1 MIQLENISKSYPDG
15 TLFSNV
21 NISLQRGV
29 RAGLVG
35 QNGSGKTTLL
45 KMMLGKESTDSGN
58 IKKEKNITIGYLE
71 QEIIAGSGKS
81 ILEEVLASIPEA
93 IKTEEKINS
102 LSKKIKNDPNNM
114 ILIKKLG
121 EYQNKF
127 DSLGGWELKNK
138 GETILSGLGFKK
150 ESFNEPLESFSGGW
164 RMRVA
169 LAAILLKGPDILF
182 LDEPTNHLDLDAAIW
197 LETFLTSWKGSMI
210 IISHDRTFL
219 DRSVN
224 QIIEIDLKH
233 ITLYHGN
240 YSDYI
245 NEKKIRLDL
254 HRNAYKNQQKE
265 IKNTERFIDRFRSKN
280 TKATQVQSRVK
291 KLNKMKKVEIP
302 TEDKSKI
309 NLIIPEPTRSPLKI
323 ASCVNIK
330 KHYGDIEVFNT
341 LDFEVERGQK
351 IGLVGHNGAGKS
363 TLLKMLAGVEKL
375 TDGSIQFGENI
386 TKGYY
391 AQHQLEILD
400 PNETVYDSFRKVT
413 KGWSETDSRTYLGSF
428 MFTGDE
434 IEKLVKVLS
443 GGEKARL
450 ALARMLVV
458 PSHLILLDE
467 PTNHLDMVSR
477 KILGKSLSLFK
488 GSIVC
493 ISHDRHFLNE
503 VTNMTCEVGNGSVK
517 TFNGNYDY
525 YEWKTKDKNKISLKV
540 NNQKKNKNNY
550 KDAKKIRNRIN
561 WIEKRFFKIEES
573 INELQITINNP
584 ENISNHELLK
594 NNLNE
599 VNELENEYFSLIEE
613 KELINKELQ

>member
-81 ILEEVLASIPEA
+81 ILEEVLTSIPEA
-93 IKTEEKINS
+93 IETEEKINS

-114 ILIKKLG
+114 ILVKKLG

-127 DSLGGWELKNK
+127 DSLDGWELKNK

-233 ITLYHGN
+233 ITLYQGN

-265 IKNTERFIDRFRSKN
+265 IKNTERFIERFRSKN

-309 NLIIPEPTRSPLKI
+309 NLIIPEPMRSPLKI

-330 KHYGDIEVFNT
+330 KHYGNIEVFNG

-363 TLLKMLAGVEKL
+363 TLLKMLAGVEK
-375 TDGSIQFGENI
+375 TTNGSIQFGENI

-503 VTNMTCEVGNGSVK
+503 VTNMTCEVGNGTVI

-525 YEWKTKDKNKISLKV
+525 YEWKNKNKDKISLKV

-573 INELQITINNP
+573 INELQIIINNP
-584 ENISNHELLK
+584 ENTSNHELLK

>member
-81 ILEEVLASIPEA
+81 ILEEVLTSIPEA
-93 IKTEEKINS
+93 IETEEKINS

-114 ILIKKLG
+114 TLVKKLG

-127 DSLGGWELKNK
+127 DSLNGWELKNK

-233 ITLYHGN
+233 ITLYQGN

-265 IKNTERFIDRFRSKN
+265 IKNTERFIERFRSKN

-309 NLIIPEPTRSPLKI
+309 NLIIPEPMRSPLKI

-330 KHYGDIEVFNT
+330 KHYENIEVFNG

-363 TLLKMLAGVEKL
+363 TLLKMLAGVEK
-375 TDGSIQFGENI
+375 TTNGSIQFGENI

-503 VTNMTCEVGNGSVK
+503 VTNMTCEVGNGTVI

-525 YEWKTKDKNKISLKV
+525 YEWKNKNKDKISLKV

-573 INELQITINNP
+573 INELQIIINNP
-584 ENISNHELLK
+584 ENTSNHELLK

>member
-81 ILEEVLASIPEA
+81 ILEEVLTSIPEA
-93 IKTEEKINS
+93 IETEEKINS

-114 ILIKKLG
+114 ILVKKLG

-127 DSLGGWELKNK
+127 DSLDGWELKNK

-233 ITLYHGN
+233 ITLYQGN

-265 IKNTERFIDRFRSKN
+265 IKNIERFIERFRSKN

-309 NLIIPEPTRSPLKI
+309 NLIIPEPMRSPLKI

-330 KHYGDIEVFNT
+330 KHYGNIEVFNG

-363 TLLKMLAGVEKL
+363 TLLKMLAGVEKS
-375 TDGSIQFGENI
+375 TNGSIQFGENI

-503 VTNMTCEVGNGSVK
+503 VTNMTCEVGNGTVI

-525 YEWKTKDKNKISLKV
+525 YEWKNKNKDKISLKV

-573 INELQITINNP
+573 INELQIIINNP
-584 ENISNHELLK
+584 ENTSNHELLK

>member
-81 ILEEVLASIPEA
+81 ILEEVLTSIPEA
-93 IKTEEKINS
+93 IETEEKINS
-102 LSKKIKNDPNNM
+102 LSKKIKNDPNNI
-114 ILIKKLG
+114 ILVKKLG

-197 LETFLTSWKGSMI
+197 LENFLTSWKGSMI

-265 IKNTERFIDRFRSKN
+265 IKSTERFIDRFRSKN

-309 NLIIPEPTRSPLKI
+309 NLIIPEPMRSPLKI
-323 ASCVNIK
+323 ASCINIK
-330 KHYGDIEVFNT
+330 KHYGDIEVFNG

-375 TDGSIQFGENI
+375 TGGSIQFGENI

-477 KILGKSLSLFK
+477 KILEKSLSLFK

-503 VTNMTCEVGNGSVK
+503 VTNMTCEVGNGSVI

-525 YEWKTKDKNKISLKV
+525 YEWKNKDKDKISLKV
-540 NNQKKNKNNY
+540 DNQKEKKNNY

-573 INELQITINNP
+573 INELQIIINDP
-584 ENISNHELLK
+584 ENASNHELLK
-594 NNLNE
+594 NSLNE
-599 VNELENEYFSLIEE
+599 VNELENEYFSLMEE
-613 KELINKELQ
+613 KELINKEL

>member
-81 ILEEVLASIPEA
+81 ILEEVLTSIPEA
-93 IKTEEKINS
+93 IETEEKINS

-114 ILIKKLG
+114 ILVKKLG

-127 DSLGGWELKNK
+127 DSLDGWELKNK

-233 ITLYHGN
+233 ITLYQGN

-265 IKNTERFIDRFRSKN
+265 IKNTERFIERFRSKN

-309 NLIIPEPTRSPLKI
+309 NLIIPEPMRSPLKI

-330 KHYGDIEVFNT
+330 KHYENIEVFNG

-363 TLLKMLAGVEKL
+363 TLLKMLAGVEK
-375 TDGSIQFGENI
+375 TTNGSIQFGENI

-503 VTNMTCEVGNGSVK
+503 VTNMTCEVGNGTVI

-525 YEWKTKDKNKISLKV
+525 YEWKNKNKDKISLKV
-540 NNQKKNKNNY
+540 NNQKKNNY

-573 INELQITINNP
+573 INELQIIINNP
-584 ENISNHELLK
+584 ENTSNHELLK

-599 VNELENEYFSLIEE
+599 VNELENEYFSLMEE

>member
-81 ILEEVLASIPEA
+81 ILEEVLTSIPEA
-93 IKTEEKINS
+93 IETEEKINS

-114 ILIKKLG
+114 VLVKKLG

-150 ESFNEPLESFSGGW
+150 ESFNESLESFSGGW

-169 LAAILLKGPDILF
+169 LAAILLKEPDILF

-233 ITLYHGN
+233 ITLYQGN

-265 IKNTERFIDRFRSKN
+265 IKNTEKFIERFRSKN

-330 KHYGDIEVFNT
+330 KHYGDIEVFNNIN
-341 LDFEVERGQK
+341 FEVERGQK
-351 IGLVGHNGAGKS
+351 IGLVSHNGAGKS

-503 VTNMTCEVGNGSVK
+503 VTNMTCEVGNGTVI

-525 YEWKTKDKNKISLKV
+525 YEWKNKDKDKISLKV

-573 INELQITINNP
+573 INELQIIINNP
-584 ENISNHELLK
+584 ENTSNYELLK

-599 VNELENEYFSLIEE
+599 VNELENEYFSLMEE

>member
-93 IKTEEKINS
+93 IETEEKINS
-102 LSKKIKNDPNNM
+102 LSKKIKNDPENM

-127 DSLGGWELKNK
+127 DSLDGWELKNK

-233 ITLYHGN
+233 ITLYQGN
-240 YSDYI
+240 YSNYI

-265 IKNTERFIDRFRSKN
+265 IKNTERFIERFRSKN

-302 TEDKSKI
+302 TEDKTKI

-375 TDGSIQFGENI
+375 TDGSIHFGENI

-391 AQHQLEILD
+391 AQHQVEILN

-488 GSIVC
+488 GSIIC

-525 YEWKTKDKNKISLKV
+525 YEWKTKDKNKASLKV
-540 NNQKKNKNNY
+540 SNQKKNKNNY

-584 ENISNHELLK
+584 ENASNHELLK

>member
-81 ILEEVLASIPEA
+81 ILEEVLTSIPEA
-93 IKTEEKINS
+93 IKAEEKINS

-114 ILIKKLG
+114 VLVRKLG

-150 ESFNEPLESFSGGW
+150 ESFNESLESFSGGW

-169 LAAILLKGPDILF
+169 LAAILLKEPDILF

-197 LETFLTSWKGSMI
+197 LENFLTSWKGYMI

-291 KLNKMKKVEIP
+291 KLNKMKK
-302 TEDKSKI
+302 S
-309 NLIIPEPTRSPLKI
+309 
-323 ASCVNIK
+323 
-330 KHYGDIEVFNT
+330 
-341 LDFEVERGQK
+341 
-351 IGLVGHNGAGKS
+351 
-363 TLLKMLAGVEKL
+363 
-375 TDGSIQFGENI
+375 
-386 TKGYY
+386 
-391 AQHQLEILD
+391 
-400 PNETVYDSFRKVT
+400 
-413 KGWSETDSRTYLGSF
+413 
-428 MFTGDE
+428 
-434 IEKLVKVLS
+434 
-443 GGEKARL
+443 
-450 ALARMLVV
+450 
-458 PSHLILLDE
+458 
-467 PTNHLDMVSR
+467 
-477 KILGKSLSLFK
+477 
-488 GSIVC
+488 
-493 ISHDRHFLNE
+493 
-503 VTNMTCEVGNGSVK
+503 
-517 TFNGNYDY
+517 
-525 YEWKTKDKNKISLKV
+525 
-540 NNQKKNKNNY
+540 
-550 KDAKKIRNRIN
+550 
-561 WIEKRFFKIEES
+561 
-573 INELQITINNP
+573 
-584 ENISNHELLK
+584 
-594 NNLNE
+594 
-599 VNELENEYFSLIEE
+599 
-613 KELINKELQ
+613 

>member
-81 ILEEVLASIPEA
+81 ILEEVLTSIPEA
-93 IKTEEKINS
+93 IKAEEKINS

-114 ILIKKLG
+114 VLVRKLG

-150 ESFNEPLESFSGGW
+150 ESFNESLESFSGGW

-169 LAAILLKGPDILF
+169 LAAILLKEPDILF

-197 LETFLTSWKGSMI
+197 LENFLTSWKGSMI

-309 NLIIPEPTRSPLKI
+309 NLIIPEPMRSPLKI

-330 KHYGDIEVFNT
+330 KHYGDIEVFNG

-413 KGWSETDSRTYLGSF
+413 KG
-428 MFTGDE
+428 
-434 IEKLVKVLS
+434 
-443 GGEKARL
+443 
-450 ALARMLVV
+450 
-458 PSHLILLDE
+458 
-467 PTNHLDMVSR
+467 
-477 KILGKSLSLFK
+477 
-488 GSIVC
+488 
-493 ISHDRHFLNE
+493 
-503 VTNMTCEVGNGSVK
+503 
-517 TFNGNYDY
+517 
-525 YEWKTKDKNKISLKV
+525 
-540 NNQKKNKNNY
+540 
-550 KDAKKIRNRIN
+550 
-561 WIEKRFFKIEES
+561 
-573 INELQITINNP
+573 
-584 ENISNHELLK
+584 
-594 NNLNE
+594 
-599 VNELENEYFSLIEE
+599 
-613 KELINKELQ
+613 

>member
-81 ILEEVLASIPEA
+81 ILEEVLTSIPEA
-93 IKTEEKINS
+93 IETEEKINS

-114 ILIKKLG
+114 TLVKKLG

-127 DSLGGWELKNK
+127 DSLDGWELKNK

-233 ITLYHGN
+233 ITLYQGN

-265 IKNTERFIDRFRSKN
+265 IKNTERFIERFRSKN

-309 NLIIPEPTRSPLKI
+309 NLIIPEPMRSPLKI

-330 KHYGDIEVFNT
+330 KHYGNIEVFNG

-363 TLLKMLAGVEKL
+363 TLLKMLAGVEKS
-375 TDGSIQFGENI
+375 TNGSIQFGENI

-503 VTNMTCEVGNGSVK
+503 VTNMTCEVGNGTVI

-525 YEWKTKDKNKISLKV
+525 YEWKNKNKDKISLKV

-573 INELQITINNP
+573 INELQIIINNP
-584 ENISNHELLK
+584 ENTSNHELLK

>member
-81 ILEEVLASIPEA
+81 ILEEVLTSIPEA
-93 IKTEEKINS
+93 IETEEKINS

-114 ILIKKLG
+114 TLVKKLG

-127 DSLGGWELKNK
+127 DSLDGWELKNK

-233 ITLYHGN
+233 ITLYQGN

-265 IKNTERFIDRFRSKN
+265 IKNTERFIERFRSKN

-309 NLIIPEPTRSPLKI
+309 NLIIPEPMRSPLKI

-330 KHYGDIEVFNT
+330 KHYGNIEVFNG

-363 TLLKMLAGVEKL
+363 TLLKMLAGVEK
-375 TDGSIQFGENI
+375 TTNGSIQFGENI

-503 VTNMTCEVGNGSVK
+503 VTNMTCEVGNGTVI

-525 YEWKTKDKNKISLKV
+525 YEWKNKNKDKISLKV

-573 INELQITINNP
+573 INELQIIINNP
-584 ENISNHELLK
+584 ENTSNHELLK

>member
-81 ILEEVLASIPEA
+81 ILEEVLSSIPEA
-93 IKTEEKINS
+93 IETEEKINS

-233 ITLYHGN
+233 ITLYQGN
-240 YSDYI
+240 YSNYI

-265 IKNTERFIDRFRSKN
+265 IKNTERFIERFRSKN

-375 TDGSIQFGENI
+375 TDGSIHFGENI

-391 AQHQLEILD
+391 AQHQLEILN

-413 KGWSETDSRTYLGSF
+413 KGWSETDARTYLGSF

-525 YEWKTKDKNKISLKV
+525 YKWKTKDKNKISLKV
-540 NNQKKNKNNY
+540 INQKKNKNNY

-584 ENISNHELLK
+584 ENASNHELLK

>member
-15 TLFSNV
+15 VLFSNV

-45 KMMLGKESTDSGN
+45 KMMLGKESTDSGSV
-58 IKKEKNITIGYLE
+58 KKEKNITIGYLE
-71 QEIIAGSGKS
+71 QEIIAGSGKT

-93 IKTEEKINS
+93 IETEQEMNN
-102 LSKKIKNDPNNM
+102 LSKKIKNDPENM
-114 ILIKKLG
+114 ILVNKLG
-121 EYQNKF
+121 ECQNKF

-138 GETILSGLGFKK
+138 GEVILSGLGFKK
-150 ESFNEPLESFSGGW
+150 EDFKEPLESFSGGW

-169 LAAILLKGPDILF
+169 LAAILLKEPDVLF

-197 LETFLTSWKGSMI
+197 LESFLASWKGSMI

-245 NEKKIRLDL
+245 KEKKIRLDQ

-265 IKNTERFIDRFRSKN
+265 IKSTERFIERFRSKN

-291 KLNKMKKVEIP
+291 KLNKLEKVELP
-302 TEDKSKI
+302 TEDKSEI
-309 NLIIPEPTRSPLKI
+309 NLLIPEPQRSPLKI
-323 ASCVNIK
+323 VSCINIK
-330 KHYGDIEVFNT
+330 KHYENVEVFNN

-375 TDGSIQFGENI
+375 TAGSVQFGESVL
-386 TKGYY
+386 KGYY
-391 AQHQLEILD
+391 AQHQLEILN

-413 KGWSETDSRTYLGSF
+413 KGWNDTDSRTYLGSF

-450 ALARMLVV
+450 ALARMLVS

-467 PTNHLDMVSR
+467 PTNHLDMTSR
-477 KILGKSLSLFK
+477 KILGRSLSLFK

-503 VTNMTCEVGNGSVK
+503 VTNMTCEVGNGTVK

-525 YEWKTKDKNKISLKV
+525 YEWKNRIKDEDKNPLKTDKK
-540 NNQKKNKNNY
+540 KKNKNGY
-550 KDAKKIRNRIN
+550 KDAKKIRNRNN
-561 WIEKRFFKIEES
+561 WIEKRFLKIEES
-573 INELQITINNP
+573 IDNLQMIINNP
-584 ENISNHELLK
+584 KNTSDHELLK
-594 NNLNE
+594 NNFNE
-599 VNELENEYFSLIEE
+599 ISDLENEYFILIEE
-613 KELINKELQ
+613 KESINKE

>member
-81 ILEEVLASIPEA
+81 ILEEVLTSIPEA
-93 IKTEEKINS
+93 IETEEKINS

-114 ILIKKLG
+114 ILVKKLG

-127 DSLGGWELKNK
+127 DSLDGWELKNK

-233 ITLYHGN
+233 ITLYQGN

-265 IKNTERFIDRFRSKN
+265 IKNTERFIERFRSKN

-309 NLIIPEPTRSPLKI
+309 NLIIPEPMRSPLKI

-330 KHYGDIEVFNT
+330 KHYGNIEVFNG

-363 TLLKMLAGVEKL
+363 TLLKMLAGVEKS
-375 TDGSIQFGENI
+375 TNGSIQFGENI

-503 VTNMTCEVGNGSVK
+503 VTNMTCEVGNGTVI

-525 YEWKTKDKNKISLKV
+525 YEWKNKNKDKISLKV

-550 KDAKKIRNRIN
+550 KDAKKSRNRIN

-573 INELQITINNP
+573 INELQIIINNP
-584 ENISNHELLK
+584 ENTSNHELLK

-599 VNELENEYFSLIEE
+599 VNELENEYFSLMEE

>member
-93 IKTEEKINS
+93 IETEEKINS

-233 ITLYHGN
+233 ITLYQGN
-240 YSDYI
+240 YSNYI

-265 IKNTERFIDRFRSKN
+265 IKSTERFIERFRSKN

-323 ASCVNIK
+323 ASCKNIK

-375 TDGSIQFGENI
+375 TDGSIHFGENI

-391 AQHQLEILD
+391 AQHQLEILN

-467 PTNHLDMVSR
+467 PTNHLDIVSR

-540 NNQKKNKNNY
+540 SNQKKNKNNY

-613 KELINKELQ
+613 KELINKQLQ

>member
-81 ILEEVLASIPEA
+81 ILEEVLTSIPEA
-93 IKTEEKINS
+93 IETEEKINS

-114 ILIKKLG
+114 ILVKKLG

-127 DSLGGWELKNK
+127 DSLDGWELKNK

-233 ITLYHGN
+233 ITLYQGN

-265 IKNTERFIDRFRSKN
+265 IKNTERFIERFRSKN

-309 NLIIPEPTRSPLKI
+309 NLIIPEPMRSPLKI

-330 KHYGDIEVFNT
+330 KHYENIEVFNG

-363 TLLKMLAGVEKL
+363 TLLKMLAGVEK
-375 TDGSIQFGENI
+375 TTNGSIQFGENI

-503 VTNMTCEVGNGSVK
+503 VTNMTCEVGNGTVI

-525 YEWKTKDKNKISLKV
+525 YEWKNKNKDKISLKV

-573 INELQITINNP
+573 INELQIIINNP
-584 ENISNHELLK
+584 ENTSNHELLK

-599 VNELENEYFSLIEE
+599 VNELENEYFSLMEE

>member
-15 TLFSNV
+15 TLFSDV

-81 ILEEVLASIPEA
+81 ILEEVLTSIPEA
-93 IKTEEKINS
+93 IKAEEKINS

-114 ILIKKLG
+114 VLVKKLG

-150 ESFNEPLESFSGGW
+150 ESFNESLESFSGGW

-169 LAAILLKGPDILF
+169 LAAILLKEPDILF

-197 LETFLTSWKGSMI
+197 LENFLTSWKGSMI

-233 ITLYHGN
+233 ITLYRGN

-245 NEKKIRLDL
+245 KEKKIRLDL

-265 IKNTERFIDRFRSKN
+265 IKSTERFIDRFRSKN

-309 NLIIPEPTRSPLKI
+309 NLIIPEPMRSPLKI
-323 ASCVNIK
+323 ASCINIK
-330 KHYGDIEVFNT
+330 KHYGDIEVFNG

-375 TDGSIQFGENI
+375 TGGSIQFGENI

-413 KGWSETDSRTYLGSF
+413 KDWSETDSRTYLGSF

-477 KILGKSLSLFK
+477 RILGKSLSLFK

-503 VTNMTCEVGNGSVK
+503 VTNMTCEVGNGSVI

-525 YEWKTKDKNKISLKV
+525 YEWKNKDKDKISLKV
-540 NNQKKNKNNY
+540 DNQKEKKNNY

-573 INELQITINNP
+573 INELQIIINDP
-584 ENISNHELLK
+584 ENASNHELLK
-594 NNLNE
+594 NSLNE
-599 VNELENEYFSLIEE
+599 VNELENEYFSLMEE
-613 KELINKELQ
+613 KELINKEL

>member
-1 MIQLENISKSYPDG
+1 MIQLENISKVYPDG
-15 TLFSNV
+15 ILFSNV
-21 NISLQRGV
+21 NIALQKGV

-45 KMMLGKESTDSGN
+45 KMMLGKESTDSGSV
-58 IKKEKNITIGYLE
+58 KKEKNITIGYLE

-81 ILEEVLASIPEA
+81 ILNEVLSSLPEA
-93 IKTEEKINS
+93 IKTEEEINK
-102 LSKKIKNDPNNM
+102 LSEKIKDNPQDM
-114 ILIKKLG
+114 ALINRLG
-121 EYQNKF
+121 DYQNKF
-127 DSLGGWELKNK
+127 DALGGWELKNK
-138 GETILSGLGFKK
+138 AEIILSGLGFKK
-150 ESFNEPLESFSGGW
+150 ESFKEPLESFSGGW

-169 LAAILLKGPDILF
+169 LAAILLKEPDILF

-197 LETFLTSWKGSMI
+197 LEDFLSNWKGSMI

-224 QIIEIDLKH
+224 QIIEIDLKR

-245 NEKKIRLDL
+245 EEKKIRLDQ
-254 HRNAYKNQQKE
+254 HRNTYKNQQKE
-265 IKNTERFIDRFRSKN
+265 IENTEKFIERFRSKN

-291 KLNKMKKVEIP
+291 KLKKMEKIEVP

-309 NLIIPEPTRSPLKI
+309 NLIIPEPKRSPLKI
-323 ASCVNIK
+323 VSCINVEKHYENIK
-330 KHYGDIEVFNT
+330 VFNN
-341 LDFEVERGQK
+341 LDFAIERGQK

-375 TDGSIQFGENI
+375 TGGSIQFGENVI
-386 TKGYY
+386 KGYY

-400 PNETVYDSFRKVT
+400 PNETVFESFRKAT
-413 KGWSETDSRTYLGSF
+413 ENWNETDSRTYLGSF

-450 ALARMLVV
+450 ALARMLAS
-458 PSHLILLDE
+458 PSNLILLDE
-467 PTNHLDMVSR
+467 PTNHLDMTSR
-477 KILGKSLSLFK
+477 KILSKGLSLFK

-503 VTNMTCEVGNGSVK
+503 VTNMTCEVGNQTVK

-525 YEWKTKDKNKISLKV
+525 YEWKNKESDKTPLKV
-540 NNQKKNKNNY
+540 SKQKKTSF
-550 KDAKKIRNRIN
+550 KDAKKVRNRSN
-561 WIEKRFFKIEES
+561 WIEKRFLKIEENINS
-573 INELQITINNP
+573 LQKIINEPKNA
-584 ENISNHELLK
+584 SDHALLK
-594 NNLNE
+594 NNLMEISN
-599 VNELENEYFSLIEE
+599 LENEYFSLIEE
-613 KELINKELQ
+613 KELTKKS

>member
-81 ILEEVLASIPEA
+81 ILEEVLTSIPEA
-93 IKTEEKINS
+93 IETEEKINS

-114 ILIKKLG
+114 ILVKKLG

-197 LETFLTSWKGSMI
+197 LENFLTSWKGSMI

-233 ITLYHGN
+233 ITLYQGN

-265 IKNTERFIDRFRSKN
+265 IKNTERFIERFRSKN

-309 NLIIPEPTRSPLKI
+309 NLIIPEPMRSPLKI

-330 KHYGDIEVFNT
+330 KHYGNIEVFNG

-363 TLLKMLAGVEKL
+363 TLLKMLAGVEKS
-375 TDGSIQFGENI
+375 TNGSIQFGENI

-503 VTNMTCEVGNGSVK
+503 VTNMTCEVGNGTVI

-525 YEWKTKDKNKISLKV
+525 YEWKNKNKDKISLKV

-573 INELQITINNP
+573 INELQIIINNP
-584 ENISNHELLK
+584 ENTSNHELLK

>member
-81 ILEEVLASIPEA
+81 ILEEVLTSIPEA
-93 IKTEEKINS
+93 IETEEKINS

-114 ILIKKLG
+114 ILVKKLG

-127 DSLGGWELKNK
+127 DSLDGWELKNK

-233 ITLYHGN
+233 ITLYQGN

-265 IKNTERFIDRFRSKN
+265 IKNTERFIERFRSKN

-309 NLIIPEPTRSPLKI
+309 NLIIPEPMRSPLKI

-330 KHYGDIEVFNT
+330 KHYGNIEVFNG

-363 TLLKMLAGVEKL
+363 TLLKMLAGVEKS
-375 TDGSIQFGENI
+375 TNGSIQFGENI

-503 VTNMTCEVGNGSVK
+503 VTNMTCEVGNGTVI

-525 YEWKTKDKNKISLKV
+525 YEWKNKNKDKISLKV

-573 INELQITINNP
+573 INELQIIINNP
-584 ENISNHELLK
+584 ENTSNHELLK

>member
-1 MIQLENISKSYPDG
+1 M
-15 TLFSNV
+15 V
-21 NISLQRGV
+21 
-29 RAGLVG
+29 LV
-35 QNGSGKTTLL
+35 
-45 KMMLGKESTDSGN
+45 
-58 IKKEKNITIGYLE
+58 
-71 QEIIAGSGKS
+71 
-81 ILEEVLASIPEA
+81 
-93 IKTEEKINS
+93 
-102 LSKKIKNDPNNM
+102 
-114 ILIKKLG
+114 KKLG

-169 LAAILLKGPDILF
+169 LAAILLKEPDILF

-197 LETFLTSWKGSMI
+197 LENFLTSWKGSMI

-233 ITLYHGN
+233 ITLYQGN

-309 NLIIPEPTRSPLKI
+309 NLIIPEPMRSPLKI

-330 KHYGDIEVFNT
+330 KHYGDIEVFNG

-351 IGLVGHNGAGKS
+351 IGLVGYNGAGKS

-477 KILGKSLSLFK
+477 RILGKSLSLFK

-503 VTNMTCEVGNGSVK
+503 VTNMTCEVGNGSVI

-525 YEWKTKDKNKISLKV
+525 YEWKNKDKDKISLKV
-540 NNQKKNKNNY
+540 DNQKEKKNNY
-550 KDAKKIRNRIN
+550 KDAKKIRNRSN
-561 WIEKRFFKIEES
+561 WIKKRFLKIEES
-573 INELQITINNP
+573 INELQIIINDP
-584 ENISNHELLK
+584 ENASNHELLK
-594 NNLNE
+594 NKLNE
-599 VNELENEYFSLIEE
+599 VNELENEYFSLMEE
-613 KELINKELQ
+613 KELINKEL